1 MKIKIR
7 ELCKV
12 LDITTEEFENYC
24 LNKQEMLIREFRKWK
39 KNK

>member
-12 LDITTEEFENYC
+12 LNTTIEEFENYC
-24 LNKQEMLIREFRKWK
+24 PNKQEMLIREFRKWK